1 MQYTVV
7 SMPVYSQE
15 LSHKRKY
22 NSTVFQQ
29 SLLLSYSNNN
39 IILKSSLLIP
49 SIIRFAFNN
58 EKELLIKLSSNK
70 LI

>member
-15 LSHKRKY
+15 LSNKRKY

-49 SIIRFAFNN
+49 GITRFAFNN